1 MNLKV
6 GDFHVN
12 QRLYKSLGFTNCFFG
27 KMEALVNIKLTFAKC
42 LKRGQLSPQTFRKL
56 TSKVI

>member
-12 QRLYKSLGFTNCFFG
+12 QRLYKSLGFTFFFG
-27 KMEALVNIKLTFAKC
+27 KMESLVNIKLTFAKF

-56 TSKVI
+56 TSTVI